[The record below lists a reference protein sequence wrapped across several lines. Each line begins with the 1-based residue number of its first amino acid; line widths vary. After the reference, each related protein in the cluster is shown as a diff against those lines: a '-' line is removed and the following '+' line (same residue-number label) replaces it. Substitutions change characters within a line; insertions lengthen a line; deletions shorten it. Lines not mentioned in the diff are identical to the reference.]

1 MFLFKGEVDQE
12 TEEDHAIE
20 IHDVLG
26 IEMRKIK
33 KTGIVTGTEIAV
45 TVVIV
50 VTVKR
55 TAATETKIA
64 TRTENATGTKKKDV
78 VVRTKSAVVNEN
90 EVETAVHTEKNIVT
104 KRKGLNID
112 QSLEE

>member
-1 MFLFKGEVDQE
+1 
-12 TEEDHAIE
+12 
-20 IHDVLG
+20 
-26 IEMRKIK
+26 MRKIK
-33 KTGIVTGTEIAV
+33 KTGIATGIEIAVTVV

-90 EVETAVHTEKNIVT
+90 EVETAVHTERNIVT